1 MMEALMASIDW
12 QQKTFKIAT
21 QNGSEDVAG
30 WVGGPFGI
38 REIPGRWRSVWSVTH
53 LTSGLRLTPGSG
65 AGFSSIALAQA
76 FAERL
81 LPLADW
87 SAGPALA
94 DDLAL
99 AERVVAIWN
108 ELITL
113 DVVATSMTNVAAL
126 VPPHR
131 ENRAARR
138 RKASLRP

>member
-1 MMEALMASIDW
+1 MMESLMAYW
-12 QQKTFKIAT
+12 QQKTFNIVT
-21 QNGSEDVAG
+21 ESGSEDAAG

-38 REIPGRWRSVWSVTH
+38 REVPRRWRPVWTVSH

-65 AGFSSIALAQA
+65 AGFSNIASAQA

-113 DVVATSMTNVAAL
+113 DVAVTSMTNVAAL
-126 VPPHR
+126 GQPHR
-131 ENRAARR
+131 EGRAARR
-138 RKASLRP
+138 PKRH

>member
-1 MMEALMASIDW
+1 MMESLMASIDW
-12 QQKTFKIAT
+12 QQKTFQVVT
-21 QNGSEDVAG
+21 ESDSENVAG

-38 REIPGRWRSVWSVTH
+38 REVPRRWRSVWTVTH
-53 LTSGLRLTPGSG
+53 LTSGLRLTPSSG

-87 SAGPALA
+87 SAGRALA

-113 DVVATSMTNVAAL
+113 DVVTSSMKNVAAL
-126 VPPHR
+126 AQPHR

-138 RKASLRP
+138 RKGH

>member
-1 MMEALMASIDW
+1 MASIDW
-12 QQKTFKIAT
+12 QQKTFTIVT
-21 QNGSEDVAG
+21 ESGSEDVAG

-38 REIPGRWRSVWSVTH
+38 REVPRRWRSVWIVTH
-53 LTSGLRLTPGSG
+53 LTFGLRLTPGSG

-87 SAGPALA
+87 SAGGTLA

-99 AERVVAIWN
+99 AERLVAIWN

-113 DVVATSMTNVAAL
+113 DVVTTSIMNVAA
-126 VPPHR
+126 PAQPHR

-138 RKASLRP
+138 RKDH